1 MRGIDP
7 RVVEVTAAFPPVTS
21 WASGYRISGTLILTA
36 RHVVAAEGASA
47 QACTVR
53 PLGSSEFL
61 SATVTW
67 LSAALDLAVLSVAP
81 DALPPMHADSTP
93 RWGRLAGRQSVSCR
107 LTGFPVAHQ
116 RTGEHGRQVRDP
128 EPVEGTLKLA
138 TAAKREVVDIAIAGS
153 VPNAATDGSLWEGMS
168 GAAVLCGPWLV
179 GVVTS
184 DPENFGPDRL
194 SATLIETALAEPS
207 LLALFAKEN
216 ASTRLELADLP
227 WTLQPPYRSPA
238 LSSAEEHPG
247 RSRVRLLQPEFGIV
261 PFAGREAELS
271 DLVQWCACEDRVSAQ
286 LLTGPGGQGKTRLAL
301 ELCRQQEAAGWLC
314 GVLADHA
321 GIGDLDTLLAA
332 SGPLL
337 VVVDW
342 ADAKAGQVAAFVQ
355 RAVSSA
361 AGPVRLLLAAR
372 RAGEWWA
379 SLPYHVGGEAQ
390 DVFSASGTLALSPA
404 AGSQAARREQF
415 LAAARAFASHLGRA
429 WGDVPEPDLS
439 DRLFEMLLFVHLA
452 ALVAVEPSP
461 NVPSGDQISSDLLTE
476 ILRREDV
483 YYWEPGAPPSLRGE
497 TARTTRQRAVAVAT
511 LTAAQTED
519 EARQALQTLPDFAQ
533 ADPTAA
539 LYWLH
544 DLYPAKAYLGP
555 LRPDR
560 LGEALVAQVV
570 RARTD
575 LPLRLVPDVE
585 RRWITRLLTVL
596 AQAAGTEVALIDPLQ
611 EMLIARLGQLAE
623 RAQSASDASL
633 GHALALALRRTG
645 SVESA
650 SALVDQLPD
659 FSLAIAEP
667 AVASYQV
674 LLAHD
679 LPPEQRLALLVNL
692 SRWLGAIGR
701 QDEAVDAAQHAVT
714 IARGIAKEHDEYR
727 VTLAMGLAVMASAL
741 NEVDRYE
748 EGLTAADEA
757 IAILRLEPD
766 LPSQVLQFLALT
778 LTIRQLS
785 LVSLG
790 REREGLD
797 ALDEAVV
804 VLRRLT
810 EDNDTYRSSL
820 AQVLVRLSD
829 MRRRWNDK
837 EESITAILE
846 ALGIYR
852 ELAASNPDAYRTAL
866 AEYLVSASQLLRDY
880 EMGPEASALVQEAM
894 PLCRELA
901 DINAD
906 RYRPLLTAALNTQ
919 ADCLMA
925 VHRPVD
931 ALPFREETVISYRDL
946 VQGGKARTYRPL
958 LAIALTSK
966 AECLNTLGRAEEALV
981 AIDEAIAVFR
991 HAEATGEEGVPNFAT
1006 ALVSRSRL
1014 LTALN
1019 QTAGALGAIE
1029 EAVKIYRT
1037 LVAELPQRYYA
1048 ELTNT
1053 LKEQSQLLVAAGRDA
1068 EALTAIGKATE
1079 LPRSLASAQPRAFW
1093 ALSRALL
1100 EKADQ
1105 LERAGR
1111 SEEAQSARNEA
1122 MHLPGP
1128 EGVMVYLPDITLPDG
1143 SVYPGVWRPLGSNNS
1158 I

>member
-21 WASGYRISGTLILTA
+21 WASGYRVSGNLILTA
-36 RHVVAAEGASA
+36 RHVVAAEGTLA
-47 QACTVR
+47 QAYAVR
-53 PLGSSEFL
+53 PLGSSEFVP
-61 SATVTW
+61 ATVAW

-81 DALPPMHADSTP
+81 GALPAIHAGSAP
-93 RWGRLAGRQSVSCR
+93 RWGRLEGRQSVSCR
-107 LTGFPVAHQ
+107 FTGFPVAHR
-116 RTGEHGRQVRDP
+116 RTGECGRQVRDP

-153 VPNAATDGSLWEGMS
+153 VPNAATAGSLWQGMS

-179 GVVTS
+179 GVITS

-227 WTLQPPYRSPA
+227 WALQAPYRGPA
-238 LSSAEEHPG
+238 SSSAEAHPG

-261 PFAGREAELS
+261 PFVGREAELS
-271 DLVQWCACEDRVSAQ
+271 DLAQWCAREDRVSAQ

-314 GVLADHA
+314 GVLADHTE
-321 GIGDLDTLLAA
+321 IVDLDTLLAA
-332 SGPLL
+332 SAPLL

-342 ADAKAGQVAAFVQ
+342 ADVKTGQVVAFVQ
-355 RAVSSA
+355 RAVASA

-379 SLPYHVGGEAQ
+379 SLPYHVQGEAQ
-390 DVFSASGTLALSPA
+390 DVFFASGTLALSTA
-404 AGSQAARREQF
+404 ADTLAAQREQF
-415 LAAARAFASHLGRA
+415 STAAHAFANHLGRA

-439 DRLFEMLLFVHLA
+439 DRLFETLLFVHLA

-461 NVPSGDQISSDLLTE
+461 IGPSGDQISSDLLTE

-483 YYWEPGAPPSLRGE
+483 YYWEPGAPASLRGE

-575 LPLRLVPDVE
+575 LPLHLVPDAE
-585 RRWITRLLTVL
+585 RRWVTRLLTVL

-611 EMLIARLGQLAE
+611 EALTARLGQLAE
-623 RAQSASDASL
+623 KAQSASDASL

-650 SALVDQLPD
+650 SALVGQLPD
-659 FSLAIAEP
+659 SSLAIAEL

-679 LPPEQRLALLVNL
+679 FPPEQRLALLGNL
-692 SRWLGAIGR
+692 ARWLVEIG
-701 QDEAVDAAQHAVT
+701 QYDEAVDAAQDGVA
-714 IARGIAKEHDEYR
+714 IGRGIAAEHEEYR
-727 VTLAMGLAVMASAL
+727 VALAMELAILASAL
-741 NEVDRYE
+741 NQVERYE
-748 EGLTAADEA
+748 EGLRTADEA
-757 IAILRLEPD
+757 IAILRLEPET
-766 LPSQVLQFLALT
+766 PPQVFHFLALT
-778 LTIRQLS
+778 LTIRQVS
-785 LVSLG
+785 LISLG
-790 REREGLD
+790 REREGMD

-804 VLRRLT
+804 VLRRLA
-810 EDNDTYRSSL
+810 EDNNAYRPSL

-829 MRRRWNDK
+829 MRARWNDRK
-837 EESITAILE
+837 ESKAAILE

-852 ELAASNPDAYRTAL
+852 ELAGSNPDAYRMRL
-866 AEYLVSASQLLRDY
+866 AEYLVTASQLLLNY
-880 EMGPEASALVQEAM
+880 EMGAEASALAQEAM

-906 RYRPLLTAALNTQ
+906 QCRPLLARALDTQ

-925 VHRPVD
+925 VQRPAD
-931 ALPFREETVISYRDL
+931 ALPVRKETVAVYRDL
-946 VQGGKARTYRPL
+946 VQGGNARTYAPL
-958 LAIALTSK
+958 LAMALTRK
-966 AECLNTLGRAEEALV
+966 AECLNTLGRTEEAL
-981 AIDEAIAVFR
+981 AATDEAIAVFR
-991 HAEATGEEGVPNFAT
+991 HAEATGEEAIPNFAA
-1006 ALVSRSRL
+1006 ALASRSRL
-1014 LTALN
+1014 LTELN
-1019 QTAGALGAIE
+1019 QTAGALDAIE
-1029 EAVKIYRT
+1029 EAVKIYRI
-1037 LVAELPQRYYA
+1037 LVAQLPQRYYA

-1053 LKEQSQLLVAAGRDA
+1053 LREQSQLLVGVGRDA
-1068 EALTAIGKATE
+1068 EALTAVEKATE

-1093 ALSRALL
+1093 ALSKALL

-1111 SEEAQSARNEA
+1111 SEEAESAREEA
-1122 MHLPGP
+1122 HHLPGP
-1128 EGVMVYLPDITLPDG
+1128 QGMMIYLPEIPLPDG
-1143 SVYPGVWRPLGSNNS
+1143 SVVPGVWRPLGGE
-1158 I
+1158 

>member
-1 MRGIDP
+1 VRGIDP

-21 WASGYRISGTLILTA
+21 WASGYRVSATLILTA
-36 RHVVAAEGASA
+36 RHVVTAEGTVA

-53 PLGSSEFL
+53 PLGSSEFVP
-61 SATVTW
+61 ATVAW
-67 LSAALDLAVLSVAP
+67 LSASLDLAVLSVAP
-81 DALPPMHADSTP
+81 DALPAIHAGSAP
-93 RWGRLAGRQSVSCR
+93 RWGRLEGRQSVSCR
-107 LTGFPVAHQ
+107 FTGFPIAHR
-116 RTGEHGRQVRDP
+116 RTGEGGRQVRDP

-153 VPNAATDGSLWEGMS
+153 VPNAATDGSLWQGMS

-179 GVVTS
+179 GVITS

-207 LLALFAKEN
+207 LLALFAEGN
-216 ASTRLELADLP
+216 ASTRLEAADLP
-227 WTLQPPYRSPA
+227 YALQAPYRGPASSP
-238 LSSAEEHPG
+238 AEEHPG
-247 RSRVRLLQPEFGIV
+247 RSRIRLLQPEFGIV

-271 DLVQWCACEDRVSAQ
+271 NLAQWCAHEDRVSAQ

-301 ELCRQQEAAGWLC
+301 ELCRQQEAAGWVC

-321 GIGDLDTLLAA
+321 EIVDLDTLLAA
-332 SGPLL
+332 SAPLL

-342 ADAKAGQVAAFVQ
+342 ADAKTGQVVTFIQ

-361 AGPVRLLLAAR
+361 AGPVRLLLTAR

-379 SLPYHVGGEAQ
+379 SLPYQVQGEAQ
-390 DVFSASGTLALSPA
+390 DVFSASGTVALSPA
-404 AGSQAARREQF
+404 ADTQAARREQF
-415 LAAARAFASHLGRA
+415 LTAAHAFASHLGRA

-439 DRLFEMLLFVHLA
+439 GRLFETLLFIHLA

-461 NVPSGDQISSDLLTE
+461 TGPSGDQISPDLLTE

-483 YYWEPGAPPSLRGE
+483 YYWEPGAPPTLRGE

-511 LTAAQTED
+511 LTAARTED

-575 LPLRLVPDVE
+575 LPLRLVPDAD
-585 RRWITRLLTVL
+585 RRWVTRLFTVL

-611 EMLIARLGQLAE
+611 DMLIARLAPLAE
-623 RAQSASDASL
+623 KAQSASDASL

-650 SALVDQLPD
+650 SALVGQLPD

-667 AVASYQV
+667 AVASHQV
-674 LLAHD
+674 LLARD
-679 LPPEQRLALLVNL
+679 LPPEQRLALLGNL
-692 SRWLGAIGR
+692 SRWLGAIG
-701 QDEAVDAAQHAVT
+701 QYDEAVDAAQDAVT
-714 IARGIAKEHDEYR
+714 VARGIAGEHEEYR
-727 VTLAMGLAVMASAL
+727 ATLATVLAVLASAL
-741 NEVDRYE
+741 NQVERYE
-748 EGLTAADEA
+748 EGLAAADEA

-766 LPSQVLQFLALT
+766 PPPHILQFLALT
-778 LTIRQLS
+778 LTVRQVS

-790 REREGLD
+790 REREGMD

-804 VLRRLT
+804 VLRQLA
-810 EDNDTYRSSL
+810 EDNDTYRPSL

-829 MRRRWNDK
+829 MRRRWNDRK
-837 EESITAILE
+837 ESRAAILE

-852 ELAASNPDAYRTAL
+852 ELTASNPDAYRMHL
-866 AEYLVSASQLLRDY
+866 AEYLVTASQLLLDY
-880 EMGPEASALVQEAM
+880 KMEAEASALAQEAM

-906 RYRPLLTAALNTQ
+906 RYTPLLARALDTQ
-919 ADCLMA
+919 ANYLMA
-925 VHRPVD
+925 IHYPAD
-931 ALPFREETVISYRDL
+931 ALPVREETVVAYRDL
-946 VQGGKARTYRPL
+946 VQAGKARTYRPL
-958 LAIALTSK
+958 LAMALTRK
-966 AECLNTLGRAEEALV
+966 AECLNTLGRTEEALA

-991 HAEATGEEGVPNFAT
+991 RAEATGEGGVPNFAQ

-1053 LKEQSQLLVAAGRDA
+1053 LIEQSQLLVTAGRDA
-1068 EALTAIGKATE
+1068 EALTAIEKATE
-1079 LPRSLASAQPRAFW
+1079 LPRSLACAQPRAHW

-1111 SEEAQSARNEA
+1111 NEEAESARDEA
-1122 MHLPGP
+1122 YHLPGP
-1128 EGVMVYLPDITLPDG
+1128 KGMLIYLPEIQLPDG
-1143 SVYPGVWRPLGSNNS
+1143 SVVPGVWRTLE
-1158 I
+1158 